1 MTALHKIKHL
11 IGQGSEQQTE
21 NNTTTVLYHTSV
33 HRHVYASVNTT
44 HLNHVTC
51 RSSSGSEGV
60 SMDTGNVLASLGVEG
75 ATAAAHALSLPAEAY
90 GNDARL
96 EVMWAMKAYNH
107 AEVYYNLISSV
118 DPKFL
123 KLTKSDEQI
132 YTKFREEF
140 PDLSI
145 QVLDPELLK
154 SADAKEKWRPFC
166 NQFEGVV
173 EDFNYGTLLR
183 LDCQKD
189 YTEENT
195 VFATRIQFYAI
206 EIARNR
212 EGYNDFVHNANSKTK
227 QQKKDKS
234 ES

>member
-1 MTALHKIKHL
+1 MHFSVKI
-11 IGQGSEQQTE
+11 STE
-21 NNTTTVLYHTSV
+21 LSV
-33 HRHVYASVNTT
+33 CVFNKQ
-44 HLNHVTC
+44 
-51 RSSSGSEGV
+51 
-60 SMDTGNVLASLGVEG
+60 GVEG

-107 AEVYYNLISSV
+107 AEVYYN
-118 DPKFL
+118 
-123 KLTKSDEQI
+123 
-132 YTKFREEF
+132 
-140 PDLSI
+140 
-145 QVLDPELLK
+145 
-154 SADAKEKWRPFC
+154 KWRPFC

-212 EGYNDFVHNANSKTK
+212 EGYNDFVHNANSKTQ